1 MVDFLLS
8 AVSSSCCWGVG
19 QRGMATVSCVVLVVV
34 VRGQDI
40 CCILRNFIL
49 FQTVGNSKAGIQ
61 VYLDYLLGSTFKRKK

>member
-34 VRGQDI
+34 VRGRTYAVYSETLFYFKLWV
-40 CCILRNFIL
+40 ILRLEYRFTWII
-49 FQTVGNSKAGIQ
+49 F
-61 VYLDYLLGSTFKRKK
+61 